1 MSKQQLLTHLIIAED
16 LCDDRHNDL
25 PISVSSLPQSNV
37 GAVRDSETT
46 YRNRIREIP
55 VLSEAEEQVLT
66 RLVASQR
73 GTPEAKQALNTLTE
87 CNLRLVFYFA
97 KNFIGQGL
105 DISDLVQEGTLG
117 LIKAIESF
125 NPELGFR
132 LATYAGNWIRQSMQR
147 AVANQGK
154 SLRRPV
160 NIQEKQRQI
169 SRITAELEQT
179 LMRYPTPAEVA
190 KAVSQ
195 RYGETTVAAIDDLLV
210 HNPTLVSLD
219 QPLEDDDSSC
229 LEDFVSAED
238 EPITAPM
245 HQADLHAILEGYLA
259 QLPPR
264 SRQIVELLNGWNGQ
278 DALSLTDIADQ
289 LHLSRERIRQ
299 LNKES
304 MHQLLEL
311 AQHDQLADYLHH

>member
-1 MSKQQLLTHLIIAED
+1 MAKKSTRTLQTTTLNQ
-16 LCDDRHNDL
+16 HNDQGQRLQQADVL
-25 PISVSSLPQSNV
+25 PTRKVSGVVDDWESFFRNR
-37 GAVRDSETT
+37 VRD
-46 YRNRIREIP
+46 IP
-55 VLSEAEEQVLT
+55 TLSEAEEKTLT
-66 RLVASQR
+66 YLVATQK
-73 GTPEAKQALNTLTE
+73 GTSEAKQALNTLAE
-87 CNLRLVFYFA
+87 CNLCLVLYFA
-97 KNFIGQGL
+97 KSYEGQGL
-105 DISDLVQEGTLG
+105 DLNDLVQEGTLG
-117 LIKAIESF
+117 LVKAIEVF
-125 NPELGFR
+125 NPNLGFR
-132 LATYAGNWIRQSMQR
+132 LATYAGNWIRQYMQR

-169 SRITAELEQT
+169 NRITAELEQT

-219 QPLEDDDSSC
+219 KPIEDDDSSC
-229 LEDFVSAED
+229 LVDFVSAGD

-245 HQADLHAILEGYLA
+245 HQADLHTILEGYLA

-264 SRQIVELLNGWNGQ
+264 SRKIVELLNGWNGQ
-278 DALSLTDIADQ
+278 EALSLTDIADQ

-304 MHQLLEL
+304 MHRLLEL